1 MTVTNL
7 GVDQII
13 QQNSG
18 SFESTS
24 GTVSL
29 PAGTT
34 AGSILILMACIDGD
48 GVTGVGLNNP
58 TGGAGSWAHYMGGG
72 GIASK
77 ARVFAWDQRNVAAGE
92 TSWTLTTIGGS
103 RQVVWTLIEM
113 SGVGLS
119 LADAYV
125 NRGNLPP
132 EPASSVSTIDGGSMS
147 VTNDCLVA
155 CGFAIYA
162 AVSAGATPVVSNYT
176 NGFNE
181 LTQTS
186 RANGT
191 QGLTLAAGLKSIND
205 IELAATTADVS
216 PAAFSEG
223 FTLVY
228 YADNAPWVPN
238 YSLICGFEV
247 GTATNLSTTTPLATA
262 GTGLGGVVDAF
273 TGTPEVSA
281 AFKRTGNYALKLS
294 SSAAAENVSWLAT
307 KALPNL
313 DIYTSVMFVPFYF
326 DTSLPGSDVDLFS
339 IEAGSSSNAVKVR
352 YRTASQKIGV
362 QVGSGTE
369 QLSDAVVAANKWIAV
384 DLRYDPR
391 TTTHLA
397 DWRVDYDSLDASS
410 APVDQTQA
418 SSTGMTAV
426 GMSTVRLGWTGSTT
440 ATVYYDDVVYS
451 HFFGAYPIGD
461 TRIVPLLPDVTGT
474 ATVTGSAANFKTFT
488 SNGTTATW
496 TSATTIANLRDMPPV
511 IGASSDG
518 LTQVT
523 AATGDFVTIPMETY
537 DCAGNLVSPR
547 AVRWY
552 VPGWAASTSA
562 ATIEIWSVDADGNGL
577 FDSGIGNHTFTST
590 TLVWVCG
597 MQRRAFASF
606 PTFYQLTKARLDALT
621 LNMGVS
627 SDATPDVGIHAILAE
642 LAVQPAVTYAVSEGE
657 SGAFTLYGRIDAKT
671 QAYVSLLATT
681 PTGVRGMTVLTTVNG
696 VDAAQYIPPNTAV
709 EIPVGADDING
720 LTAAGI
726 SVDPT

>member
-1 MTVTNL
+1 MSVTNL

-13 QQNSG
+13 QQHSG
-18 SFESTS
+18 SFESTT

-29 PAGTT
+29 SAGTT
-34 AGSILILMACIDGD
+34 AGSMVILLAAIDGD
-48 GVTGVGLNNP
+48 GTASVGLNNP
-58 TGGAGSWAHYMGGG
+58 TGGAGSWASHRGTGGTV
-72 GIASK
+72 SK
-77 ARVFAWDQRNVAAGE
+77 ALAYVFDQRNVAAGE
-92 TSWTLTTIGGS
+92 TSWTLTTVGGS

-119 LADAYV
+119 LADGYF
-125 NRGNLPP
+125 RGGTLTSTPVP
-132 EPASSVSTIDGGSMS
+132 QVSTIDGGTTA
-147 VTNDCLVA
+147 VGPDCQVSCAFSIYGAVA
-155 CGFAIYA
+155 
-162 AVSAGATPVVSNYT
+162 AGATPVVSNYT

-181 LTQTS
+181 LTQTN

-191 QGLTLAAGLKSIND
+191 QGLTLAVGIRSVND
-205 IELAATTADVS
+205 LNVVTTAADVS
-216 PAAFSEG
+216 PSAFG
-223 FTLVY
+223 DGYTIVY
-228 YADNAPWVPN
+228 YADNAPWAPN

-262 GTGLGGVVDAF
+262 GTGLGGVVDAL
-273 TGTPEVSA
+273 TGTPAIVST
-281 AFKRTGNYALKLS
+281 FKRTGNYALQLS

-313 DIYTSVMFVPFYF
+313 DIYTACMFVPFYF
-326 DTSLPGSDVDLFS
+326 DTTLPSVDVDLFS
-339 IEAGSSSNAVKVR
+339 IEAGSSSNAVHVR

-384 DLRYDPR
+384 DIRYDPR

-418 SSTGMTAV
+418 TSTGMTVAA
-426 GMSTVRLGWTGSTT
+426 MSTVRLGWTGATT

-451 HFFGAYPIGD
+451 HFWGAYPIGD

-474 ATVTGSAANFKTFT
+474 CVVTGSAANFKTFT

-523 AATGDFVTIPMETY
+523 AATGDFVTVPMETY
-537 DCAGNLVSPR
+537 DCAAAFSSPR

-552 VPGWAASTSA
+552 VPGWAASTASA
-562 ATIEIWSVDADGNGL
+562 TLEFWSVDADGNGL
-577 FDSGIGNHTFTST
+577 FDSQLGFHTFTST

-597 MQRRAFASF
+597 MQRRQFSNF
-606 PTFYQLTKARLDALT
+606 PTHYPLTKARLDALA

-642 LAVQPAVTYAVSEGE
+642 LAVQPAVTHAISEGE
-657 SGAFTLYGRIDAKT
+657 SGAFTLYGRLDAKT
-671 QAYVSLLATT
+671 QASVSLLATT
-681 PTGVRGMTVLTTVNG
+681 PVGSRGMTVHTTISG
-696 VDAAQYIPPNTAV
+696 VDADQYIPPNTAV
-709 EIPVGADDING
+709 EIPVGADDVNG
-720 LTAAGI
+720 LTSVGI
-726 SVDPT
+726 TVDPT

>member
-34 AGSILILMACIDGD
+34 AGSILILLAGIDGD
-48 GVTGVGLNNP
+48 GVANVGLNNP
-58 TGGAGSWAHYMGGG
+58 TGGAGTWHAYLAPTGVSQ
-72 GIASK
+72 S
-77 ARVFAWDQRNVAAGE
+77 RVVAFDQRNVAAGE
-92 TSWTLTTIGGS
+92 TSWTLTTSGGS
-103 RQVVWTLIEM
+103 QQVVWTLIEM

-119 LADAYV
+119 LADGYV
-125 NRGNLPP
+125 NRGNLPA
-132 EPASSVSTIDGGSMS
+132 EPASSVSMIDGGSMS

-155 CGFAIYA
+155 CGFAMYA
-162 AVSAGATPVVSNYT
+162 AVAAGATPVVSNYT

-191 QGLTLAAGLKSIND
+191 QGLTLAVGLKSIND

-238 YSLICGFEV
+238 YPLICGFEV
-247 GTATNLSTTTPLATA
+247 GTGTNMATTSTIAPVAV
-262 GTGLGGVVDAF
+262 GGVVDAL

-281 AFKRTGNYALKLS
+281 SFKRTGNYALKLS

-307 KALPNL
+307 RALPNL

-339 IEAGSSSNAVKVR
+339 VEAGSGTNAVHVR

-397 DWRVDYDSLDASS
+397 DWRVDYDSLDATT
-410 APVDQTQA
+410 APVDQAQA

-426 GMSTVRLGWTGSTT
+426 GMSTVRLGWTGATT
-440 ATVYYDDVVYS
+440 ATVYYDDIVYS

-523 AATGDFVTIPMETY
+523 AAGSDFVTIPMETY
-537 DCAGNLVSPR
+537 DCAANLVSPR

-552 VPGWAASTSA
+552 VPGWAASTAA
-562 ATIEIWSVDADGNGL
+562 ATLDIWSSHDDVPLEGL
-577 FDSGIGNHTFTST
+577 FDSST
-590 TLVWVCG
+590 GDHNFDNAALVWVCG
-597 MQRRAFASF
+597 MQRRQFSNF
-606 PTFYQLTKARLDALT
+606 PTHYQLTKARLDALA
-621 LNMGVS
+621 LNMGAA

-642 LAVQPAVTYAVSEGE
+642 LAVQPAITFGVADGE
-657 SGAFTLYGRIDAKT
+657 SGAFTLYKRQDPKT
-671 QAYVSLLATT
+671 QAAVSLLATT
-681 PTGVRGMTVLTTVNG
+681 PIGTRGMTVNTTIDG
-696 VDAAQYIPPNTAV
+696 VDAVQYIPPNTAV

-726 SVDPT
+726 TVDPT